1 MKSSPRAG
9 SKRAKTILPL
19 PPGELAAAG
28 IATTAALAPTRNAS
42 TVSLRML
49 ALLSLEATIVD
60 RPGSRPVSSEY
71 GPRRV
76 AVLHP
81 RAARGGRRPWADST
95 RRTEATGD
103 AGDPA
108 PEREPSRL
116 DRSARGRP
124 LRRCR
129 SGDCAQAGAA
139 ADLRTTKDPRVRL
152 LDRDAL
158 PGLCSP
164 ALS

>member
-9 SKRAKTILPL
+9 SKRAKRILPL
-19 PPGELAAAG
+19 PSGELAAAG
-28 IATTAALAPTRNAS
+28 IVTTAALAPTRNAS
-42 TVSLRML
+42 TMSLRML
-49 ALLSLEATIVD
+49 ALLSLEAPIVD

-81 RAARGGRRPWADST
+81 RPARGRRRPWDDSA
-95 RRTEATGD
+95 RWTEATGN

-108 PEREPSRL
+108 PERKSSRL

-124 LRRCR
+124 LRRGR
-129 SGDCAQAGAA
+129 SGDGAQAGAA
-139 ADLRTTKDPRVRL
+139 ADLRATKDPRFGVV
-152 LDRDAL
+152 DRDAL
-158 PGLCSP
+158 AGIRSP
-164 ALS
+164 AL